1 MHSVISKM
9 KKNNYAT
16 PGDWALVVS
25 LLALSAILFCAL
37 PGWVGSEGTLVEV
50 RRGEKIFGRY
60 DLDRDR
66 VVEVPGPLGITK
78 VEIKEKRACVAQ
90 SPCPHKYCL
99 HMGSV
104 DRNGG
109 LVVCVPNEVILQMG
123 KERPDGL
130 DAVSQ

>member
-1 MHSVISKM
+1 MR
-9 KKNNYAT
+9 KNNYAT
-16 PGDWALVVS
+16 PGDWAIAAS
-25 LLALSAILFCAL
+25 LLAFSAILSFTL
-37 PGWVGSEGTLVEV
+37 PGWVGSPGTLVEV
-50 RRGEKIFGRY
+50 RRGERVFGRY

-66 VVEVPGPLGITK
+66 VIEVPGPLGITK
-78 VEIKEKRACVAQ
+78 VEIKEKRARVTH

-109 LVVCVPNEVILQMG
+109 LVVCVPNEVILQMD